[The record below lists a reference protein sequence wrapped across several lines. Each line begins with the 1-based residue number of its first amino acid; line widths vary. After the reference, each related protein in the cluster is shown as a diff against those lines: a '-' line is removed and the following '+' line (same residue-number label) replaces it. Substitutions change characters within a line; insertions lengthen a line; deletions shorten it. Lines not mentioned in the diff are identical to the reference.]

1 MALSLYA
8 RRSTISQITQQKGL
22 KVMKAS
28 NRVEPAPA
36 LAVTVTLCYFEFC
49 SNNMGIWD
57 REWFLTREEAEKA
70 RQERADSM
78 GTEPGDANAEE
89 EDLCGEYGD
98 VSEVLD
104 EPVTLSAEGLLAF
117 ARNFAVDTNDG

>member
-1 MALSLYA
+1 MNA
-8 RRSTISQITQQKGL
+8 TT
-22 KVMKAS
+22 
-28 NRVEPAPA
+28 RVEPTPA
-36 LAVTVTLCYFEFC
+36 LVATVTLCYFEFC
-49 SNNMGIWD
+49 NNNMGVWD
-57 REWFLTREEAEKA
+57 REWFLTREEAETA
-70 RQERADSM
+70 RQARADSM
-78 GTEPGDANAEE
+78 GTEPGDDAEE